1 MNETSIGIVDSKTTT
16 SRKHYTDVRVRLP
29 NRMIYKI
36 EELRKEWGLQS
47 RGDVVVRLFEEILL
61 DDKDNL
67 ES

>member
-1 MNETSIGIVDSKTTT
+1 MADSVEK
-16 SRKHYTDVRVRLP
+16 SADNGYTDVRVRLP

-36 EELRKEWGLQS
+36 EELRKAWGLQS
-47 RGDVVVRLFEEILL
+47 RSSVLARLLEEILL

>member
-1 MNETSIGIVDSKTTT
+1 MSDETKNTLKKD
-16 SRKHYTDVRVRLP
+16 YTDVRVRLP

-47 RGDVVVRLFEEILL
+47 RGDVAVRLLDELLL

>member
-1 MNETSIGIVDSKTTT
+1 MKHQIGMSDPDKTA
-16 SRKHYTDVRVRLP
+16 SRKDYTDVRVRLP

-47 RGDVVVRLFEEILL
+47 RSDVLARLLEELLL

>member
-1 MNETSIGIVDSKTTT
+1 MSDADKTP
-16 SRKHYTDVRVRLP
+16 SRKDYTDVRIRLP
-29 NRMIYKI
+29 NRMIDKI

>member
-1 MNETSIGIVDSKTTT
+1 MSGPDKTAPENG
-16 SRKHYTDVRVRLP
+16 YTDVRVRLP

-67 ES
+67 EN

>member
-1 MNETSIGIVDSKTTT
+1 MSDETKNTLKKD
-16 SRKHYTDVRVRLP
+16 YTDVRVRLP
-29 NRMIYKI
+29 NRMLYKI

-47 RGDVVVRLFEEILL
+47 RGDVVARLFEEILS

>member
-1 MNETSIGIVDSKTTT
+1 MSDADKTA
-16 SRKHYTDVRVRLP
+16 SRKDYTDVRVRLP
-29 NRMIYKI
+29 NRMLYKI

>member
-1 MNETSIGIVDSKTTT
+1 VKHQIGISDETKNTP
-16 SRKHYTDVRVRLP
+16 RKDYTDVRVRLP

-47 RGDVVVRLFEEILL
+47 RGDVLARLFEELLL

>member
-1 MNETSIGIVDSKTTT
+1 MSDADKTA
-16 SRKHYTDVRVRLP
+16 SRKDYTDVRVRLP

>member
-1 MNETSIGIVDSKTTT
+1 MKHQIGMVDSEKTALENG
-16 SRKHYTDVRVRLP
+16 YTDVRVRLP
-29 NRMIYKI
+29 NRMLYKI

>member
-1 MNETSIGIVDSKTTT
+1 MSDADKTA
-16 SRKHYTDVRVRLP
+16 SRKDYTDVRVRLP

-47 RGDVVVRLFEEILL
+47 RGDVVVRLFEEILS

>member
-1 MNETSIGIVDSKTTT
+1 MSDPDKTA
-16 SRKHYTDVRVRLP
+16 SRKDYTDVRVRLP

-36 EELRKEWGLQS
+36 EELRKEWGLKS
-47 RGDVVVRLFEEILL
+47 RSDVLARLLEEILL

>member
-1 MNETSIGIVDSKTTT
+1 MSDADKTA
-16 SRKHYTDVRVRLP
+16 SRKDYTDVRVRLP

-47 RGDVVVRLFEEILL
+47 RGDVVVRLFEEILQ

>member
-1 MNETSIGIVDSKTTT
+1 MSETSGMSDSDKTA
-16 SRKHYTDVRVRLP
+16 SRKDYTDVRVRLP
-29 NRMIYKI
+29 NRMLYKI

-47 RGDVVVRLFEEILL
+47 RGDVVVRLFEEILS

>member
-1 MNETSIGIVDSKTTT
+1 MSDADKTA
-16 SRKHYTDVRVRLP
+16 SRKDYTDVRVRLP

-47 RGDVVVRLFEEILL
+47 RSSVLARLLEELLL

-67 ES
+67 ESERGI

>member
-1 MNETSIGIVDSKTTT
+1 MKHQIGMVDSDKTA
-16 SRKHYTDVRVRLP
+16 SRKDYTDVRVRLP

>member
-1 MNETSIGIVDSKTTT
+1 MKHQIGMVDSEKTALENG
-16 SRKHYTDVRVRLP
+16 YTDVRVRLP
-29 NRMIYKI
+29 NRMLYKI

-47 RGDVVVRLFEEILL
+47 RSSVLARLLEEILL

>member
-1 MNETSIGIVDSKTTT
+1 MSGPDKTAPENG
-16 SRKHYTDVRVRLP
+16 YTDVRVRLP
-29 NRMIYKI
+29 NRMLYKI

-47 RGDVVVRLFEEILL
+47 RSSVLARLLEEILL

>member
-1 MNETSIGIVDSKTTT
+1 MSDADKTT
-16 SRKHYTDVRVRLP
+16 SRKDYTDVRVRLP

-47 RGDVVVRLFEEILL
+47 RSDVLARLFEEILP

>member
-1 MNETSIGIVDSKTTT
+1 MVDSDKTA
-16 SRKHYTDVRVRLP
+16 SRKDYTDVRVRLP

>member
-1 MNETSIGIVDSKTTT
+1 MSDADKTA
-16 SRKHYTDVRVRLP
+16 SRKDYTDVRVRLP
-29 NRMIYKI
+29 NRMLYKI

-47 RGDVVVRLFEEILL
+47 RGDVVVRLFEEILS

>member
-1 MNETSIGIVDSKTTT
+1 MSDADETA
-16 SRKHYTDVRVRLP
+16 SRKDYTDVMVRLP
-29 NRMIYKI
+29 NHVIYKI

-47 RGDVVVRLFEEILL
+47 RSSVLTRLLDELLL